1 MNYARWYQLRG
12 PVIARAPENDEGAE
26 ETAPAAEGA
35 AQEEQAE
42 EGADDEGGE
51 DEGGEDSQAAAGEAD
66 EAAGDEGEDE
76 VAPRTAKVPWQVKR
90 LAKATAAAK
99 EAQERAAALEA
110 ENEALKALA
119 GRPDAEEVEPDPAPA
134 RKTGERTYTEAE
146 FQQEAARR
154 SGIAS
159 LNVKVDAIYD
169 QAVKLDPKFTER
181 LGPLREAVGE
191 ELAKRPDF
199 FKALTKLE
207 NGAEVVNALSKDL
220 DLFSEMLEGDPVDL
234 ALELAKMDR
243 TVKKP
248 GGRPPPSQAGTR
260 HRPPATV
267 DGTSTPE
274 PDLEKMTEEEY
285 SAVRAKQRQA
295 RAEARG
301 GW

>member
-1 MNYARWYQLRG
+1 MNYARWLQLRG

-35 AQEEQAE
+35 AEEEQAD
-42 EGADDEGGE
+42 EGADEGSE
-51 DEGGEDSQAAAGEAD
+51 DDAGEDSQAAAGEAD

-76 VAPRTAKVPWQVKR
+76 IPARAAKVPWQVKR

-99 EAQERAAALEA
+99 EAQERAAALAA

-119 GRPDAEEVEPDPAPA
+119 GRPDAEEAEPEPAPA
-134 RKTGERTYTEAE
+134 RRTGERTYTEAE
-146 FQQEAARR
+146 FQQESARR
-154 SGIAS
+154 ATIAS
-159 LNVKVDAIYD
+159 LNEKVDAIYD

-207 NGAEVVNALSKDL
+207 NGPEVVNALSKDL

-243 TVKKP
+243 AVKKP
-248 GGRPPPSQAGTR
+248 SGGRPAPSQAGTR
-260 HRPPATV
+260 HRPPPTV

-274 PDLEKMTEEEY
+274 PDLEKISEEEY
-285 SAVRAKQRQA
+285 SALRAKQRQA